1 MMHGKLDEGAAFAL
15 DELLA
20 MAQEHDADID
30 AGQMMS
36 RAIRLYHAV
45 CTGGVEITP
54 SPDLQAMMADAGLS
68 CPGVRH

>member
-30 AGQMMS
+30 ACQMDEPCDT
-36 RAIRLYHAV
+36 A
-45 CTGGVEITP
+45 
-54 SPDLQAMMADAGLS
+54 LS
-68 CPGVRH
+68 CGLHGRRGD